1 MRIVKPSWVRSKE
14 PLFSCD
20 VHPDGKKFATG
31 GQGEGTGRINIWL
44 LAPVARHKAEKST
57 FKKSIATLEHH
68 QGCVNCVRWSTSGKY
83 LGSASD
89 DKVVMIWGAVRYEG
103 SDCESY
109 KCLHILRGHDGDV
122 LDLAWSND
130 DCYLASS
137 SIDNS
142 VIVWNCRNFPEK
154 LTTIKGHNG
163 MVKGVVWDPIGRYL
177 ATQSTD
183 KTLRVWRMSD
193 WQEEAKICDPFSK
206 CGGTTTVLRI
216 GWSPDGQYI
225 VSSHAMNNE
234 GPVAKIIEREDWKA
248 RMDFVG
254 HRRAIES
261 VRFNPH
267 LFYYNKI
274 PVSCVAIAGRDSSIS
289 VWLTALKRPLFVLH
303 DVFTSSV
310 LDMSWTPDGYGLVV
324 CSLDGSLAY
333 IELSVA
339 EIGKTLSPNQT
350 ASLRRS
356 LYGSLNNQEKLTII
370 ENPDLLEDDKEEN
383 GGEESSSSDS
393 EEPMDT
399 SDEFSTEA
407 SSKSRESSAQPLHKH
422 NGFSSPNNGGFPS
435 TFPGLNGHKK
445 DENILNSIPS
455 KLSLRFEKPSTSSA
469 SVPSTPNNLANKQV
483 ETTTKDGRRRIMP
496 ITLKEVPVATP
507 SPAQPAKR
515 VLLTPVSNSG
525 APPSQKVKSVTPAP
539 LEVKSNAITLGDI
552 PVKLSNRLRPAGKNS
567 TVASSF
573 QQQPQSKDKLF
584 AVISGCKV
592 EVDNLQNFVNF
603 TQGSRSWKTVLYSRA
618 TCLSAGNKYLMIGC
632 QDGTIHVYDRQ
643 GVLAFPV
650 LNLGCSILRSA
661 VNGNYVAAVTTSPA
675 LAIWNVPQKR
685 NVLKD
690 ESLFSFMTEN
700 RSICS
705 LEITKEGNVT
715 IGLSNKT
722 SYCYSYSLSA
732 WMLIG
737 HHQLDSNWYKELQT
751 NKQQSSPSQILS
763 PILISHANTPDSAT
777 AAAANNDKLHLNT
790 VLMLEQQILVA
801 ENLKSFSECRLWLSS
816 LVRYM
821 TMQQEEDRLHALLQ
835 RLLSSPDDTLFG
847 EDKLTVLK
855 ELLKIVSTNVNCQRI
870 YSDFKQQVE
879 WVESKR

>member
-31 GQGEGTGRINIWL
+31 GQGEGNGRITIWHV
-44 LAPVARHKAEKST
+44 APVARQKAEKSA

-68 QGCVNCVRWSTSGKY
+68 QGCVNCVRWSSSGQF

-103 SDCESY
+103 SESESY

-122 LDLAWSND
+122 LDLAWSPD
-130 DCYLASS
+130 DSYLASS
-137 SIDNS
+137 SIDNT

-154 LTTIKGHNG
+154 LTTLKGHDG

-183 KTLRVWRMSD
+183 RTLRVWRLSD
-193 WQEEAKICDPFSK
+193 WQEEAKISDPFSK

-267 LFYYNKI
+267 LFYYNKR

-310 LDMSWTPDGYGLVV
+310 LDMSWTPDGYGLFI

-333 IELSVA
+333 IELSSA
-339 EIGKTLSPNQT
+339 EIGKTLSPQQT
-350 ASLRRS
+350 ASLRSS
-356 LYGSLNNQEKLTII
+356 LYGSFKPEKLTII
-370 ENPDLLEDDKEEN
+370 ENPDLLEDEEDQN
-383 GGEESSSSDS
+383 GDEESLSSDS
-393 EEPMDT
+393 EEPMDVDT
-399 SDEFSTEA
+399 TDELSTEA
-407 SSKSRESSAQPLHKH
+407 SSKSRESSLQPEPRHQH
-422 NGFSSPNNGGFPS
+422 NGFSTSSNGGFANAFS
-435 TFPGLNGHKK
+435 NSNGNAKN
-445 DENILNSIPS
+445 DNILSSVPE
-455 KLSLRFEKPSTSSA
+455 KLSLRFEKPSSSSISSKPSS
-469 SVPSTPNNLANKQV
+469 SVSSPVSSNVFNKQV

-496 ITLKEVPVATP
+496 ITLKEVPVASQKPTQ
-507 SPAQPAKR
+507 ATKR
-515 VLLTPVSNSG
+515 VLLTPVSNSK
-525 APPSQKVKSVTPAP
+525 ASEVLP
-539 LEVKSNAITLGDI
+539 LETKSSAISLGDI
-552 PVKLSNRLRPAGKNS
+552 PVKLSNRLQPIRKTPVFKS
-567 TVASSF
+567 
-573 QQQPQSKDKLF
+573 QQKLESNDKLY
-584 AVISGCKV
+584 ALISGCRV
-592 EVDNLQNFVNF
+592 EVDNIQNMVSF
-603 TQGSRSWKTVLYSRA
+603 TLGPKSWKTVIYSKA
-618 TCLSAGNKYLMIGC
+618 TSLSAGDSYLVLGC
-632 QDGTIHVYDRQ
+632 QDGTLHVYNKQ

-650 LNLGCSILRSA
+650 LNVGCSIVKSA
-661 VNGNYVAAVTTSPA
+661 VNGSYVVVITSAPA
-675 LAIWNVPQKR
+675 LTIWNVAEKK

-690 ESLFSFMTEN
+690 ESLASFMTEN
-700 RSICS
+700 QFICS

-737 HHQLDSNWYKELQT
+737 HHQLDSTWYKELQT
-751 NKQQSSPSQILS
+751 NKQQTTPSQILC
-763 PILISHANTPDSAT
+763 PILQTHVSTPDTSST
-777 AAAANNDKLHLNT
+777 NRDKLHLNT

-801 ENLKSFSECRLWLSS
+801 ENLSSFSECRLWLSS
-816 LVRYM
+816 LVRYL
-821 TMQQEEDRLHALLQ
+821 TMQQEEDRLHSLLQ
-835 RLLSSPDDTLFG
+835 RLISSPQPTLFN
-847 EDKLTVLK
+847 EDKLGVLK
-855 ELLKIVSTNVNCQRI
+855 ELLKIVATNVNCQRV

-879 WVESKR
+879 WAETKR

>member
-20 VHPDGKKFATG
+20 VHPDGEKFATG
-31 GQGEGTGRINIWL
+31 GQGEGTGRITIWH
-44 LAPVARHKAEKST
+44 LAPVARQKAEKST
-57 FKKSIATLEHH
+57 FKKTIATLEHH
-68 QGCVNCVRWSTSGKY
+68 QGCVNCVRWSGSGQF

-89 DKVVMIWGAVRYEG
+89 DKVVMIWGAVQYEG
-103 SDCESY
+103 SHSESY

-122 LDLAWSND
+122 LDLAWSVD
-130 DCYLASS
+130 DYYLASS

-177 ATQSTD
+177 ATQSAD

-193 WQEEAKICDPFSK
+193 WQEEAKISDPFSK

-267 LFYYNKI
+267 LFHYNKR

-333 IELSVA
+333 LELSSA
-339 EIGKTLSPNQT
+339 EIGKTLTPQQT
-350 ASLRRS
+350 MSLRSS
-356 LYGSLNNQEKLTII
+356 LYGSLNLQEKLTII
-370 ENPDLLEDDKEEN
+370 ENPDLLEDDKQQN
-383 GGEESSSSDS
+383 GDGDSSSSDS

-399 SDEFSTEA
+399 SDELSTEA
-407 SSKSRESSAQPLHKH
+407 SSKSRESSSQPRHQH
-422 NGFSSPNNGGFPS
+422 NGFSSPSNGGFPNAFS
-435 TFPGLNGHKK
+435 DLNGYNKK
-445 DENILNSIPS
+445 ENILSSIPN
-455 KLSLRFEKPSTSSA
+455 KLSLRFEKPSSSA
-469 SVPSTPNNLANKQV
+469 SSPSSNIVSKQV

-496 ITLKEVPVATP
+496 ITLKEVPVV
-507 SPAQPAKR
+507 SQKPAQSTKR
-515 VLLTPVSNSG
+515 VLLTPVSNCT
-525 APPSQKVKSVTPAP
+525 PSQKTPNTS
-539 LEVKSNAITLGDI
+539 EVIPSDSKNSTISLGNI
-552 PVKLSNRLRPAGKNS
+552 PVKLSNRIQSIGNRPH
-567 TVASSF
+567 SSA
-573 QQQPQSKDKLF
+573 QQKLESKDKLF
-584 AVISGCKV
+584 AAIAGCRV
-592 EVDNLQNFVNF
+592 EVDNIQNTVSFTLQSK
-603 TQGSRSWKTVLYSRA
+603 TWKTVLYSEA
-618 TCLSAGNKYLMIGC
+618 TSLSAGENYLVLGC
-632 QDGTIHVYDRQ
+632 QDGTLHVYDKQ
-643 GVLAFPV
+643 GVLAFPL
-650 LNLGCSILRSA
+650 LNVGRAIVKSA
-661 VNGNYVAAVTTSPA
+661 VSGDYVAVVTTAPS
-675 LAIWNVPQKR
+675 LAIWNVSEKK

-690 ESLFSFMTEN
+690 ESLSSFLSEN
-700 RSICS
+700 RSVCS
-705 LEITKEGNVT
+705 LEVTKEGNVT

-737 HHQLDSNWYKELQT
+737 HHQLDASWYKELQT
-751 NKQQSSPSQILS
+751 NRQQTTPAQVLS
-763 PILISHANTPDSAT
+763 PLLQSYTNNPDST
-777 AAAANNDKLHLNT
+777 SNRDKLHLNT

-801 ENLKSFSECRLWLSS
+801 ENLSSFSECRLWLSS

-821 TMQQEEDRLHALLQ
+821 TMQQEEDRLHSLLQ
-835 RLLSSPDDTLFG
+835 RLLSSPQQKLFG
-847 EDKLTVLK
+847 DDKLTVLK
-855 ELLKIVSTNVNCQRI
+855 ELLKIVATNVSCQRV
-870 YSDFKQQVE
+870 YSDFKQQVD
-879 WVESKR
+879 WAESKR